1 MNQKIMIVENHYKT
15 RPYTLPP
22 IRGQVGRSGKQK
34 YYVTDRHGK
43 LLSRVSATKNLLSLA
58 SNGTTFSGA
67 PN

>member
-1 MNQKIMIVENHYKT
+1 MNQKIMIVETHYKT

-43 LLSRVSATKNLLSLA
+43 L
-58 SNGTTFSGA
+58 
-67 PN
+67 